1 MATKQTV
8 TIQFNAKGARVVT
21 RQVNGLTNSM
31 QKAGMKAVSMAAALA
46 GVGLAAR
53 AMGRTLVQAEEAYIS
68 LQNRSKVFADTQDSA
83 RFKMEDVIRIA
94 RKMNSSLNEVGE
106 VYQRISMVQQGA
118 GFGDET
124 TSIMVENL
132 AKAVKLSGATAQE
145 AEGALRQFAQG
156 LAANRLS
163 GQELNSVLEQ
173 TPMIAKILADSLN
186 VSTGALRQMGKDG
199 ELTAKVLVDAFGKSI
214 PDLEEK
220 FAKFQFSIATQF
232 VSLRREIDL
241 TVGQFAKL
249 SGAADILAVPLGAVN
264 SLLSTMQ
271 DIMAEA
277 TSGSNSILDT
287 GGASNALAK
296 ILVYLA
302 ATISG
307 VVAALSALAAAFLAT
322 KLATFAL
329 SGAFAALNVVMLANP
344 WIAAAAGIAAVVGGM
359 WALVSAIKA
368 VNEEEEKLNPKA
380 ALEAARKK
388 LERVQNTYSPMEVSR
403 AMTRDGY
410 EPKHTERQL
419 ENIKYLEEEVKRLE
433 KVVADADLSL
443 GRKLIRDENRVKSFF
458 SAMRGEMS
466 MDQYGRFLD
475 SGQSPQKIIDDAAA
489 VRQEANAKALD
500 IAFKGD
506 DLAEAASK
514 YAKTMKEI
522 LDLEKQGA
530 DASTVKLARE
540 NAHQQLLEKVVE
552 LRDDEID
559 KISEASDMA
568 IAEIDAEIKAIEEKA
583 ALQKTIAEE
592 MRDYANYGN
601 EEARIRTQTA
611 RAMEALK
618 AAYEQTNQT
627 AKDRIL
633 YEQAVAGVLREQ
645 KDLLD
650 AMYDDY
656 EPQGPGMDPVGDLE
670 KARGLQERMDPMV
683 AIENAYQ
690 EDKGTLEAGIRA
702 TTDPDEIEKF
712 KELLELRRQDYEM
725 DLLKQEHMENMIT
738 LNENFRDSSLTMGE
752 AVSGV
757 WSSIQMG
764 LKSVVDQVLNISGH
778 IQQLTTMAIN
788 GLATELTNLA
798 KTGDMNIKKM
808 ARSFVDAILQITMKL
823 IVLMGI
829 VLALSAI
836 PGGAAVLQL
845 MGMGAAGGA
854 EKAAAPA
861 AGGFGDNFFSGA
873 LMQPG
878 TGPLG
883 PPRAAGGPV
892 YGGEPILVGERGP
905 ELFVPPVSGS
915 IKNNSATMGM
925 QQQAPQV
932 TVVNVDSTQN
942 TLDALGSEEGEQII
956 MNVIQRNPEVLRTI
970 G

>member
-53 AMGRTLVQAEEAYIS
+53 AMGRTLVQAEAAYIN
-68 LQNRSKVFADTQDSA
+68 LENRSKVFADTQDSA

-173 TPMIAKILADSLN
+173 TPMIAQILANSLN

-199 ELTAKVLVDAFGKSI
+199 LLTSKVLVDAFGKTI
-214 PDLEEK
+214 PDLEQK
-220 FAKFQFSIATQF
+220 FSTFQFTMESQF

-241 TVGQFAKL
+241 
-249 SGAADILAVPLGAVN
+249 
-264 SLLSTMQ
+264 
-271 DIMAEA
+271 
-277 TSGSNSILDT
+277 SI
-287 GGASNALAK
+287 
-296 ILVYLA
+296 
-302 ATISG
+302 
-307 VVAALSALAAAFLAT
+307 
-322 KLATFAL
+322 
-329 SGAFAALNVVMLANP
+329 GAFAKMSGIPELLSQALTPVLGLLKSLTELTQEATDASGSLKTVFAKNVIALATGAGTATTAVVALTAAVFALTKLTPALRMFGTAVAGMLGP
-344 WIAAAAGIAAVVGGM
+344 WGLLAAGIVAATTALYGYIQAQKSMERNELQNLSKDELSERAAEYRTAIEEYNYTQQDFIRKGINKDYKPASLMHLEEMLKVIEQIEKKREIELEISVIQGENAVTAMEGFVSGKLDLGDVQSTFGATKGAQGMIDKYNEGVRESEVALLDQVFAQNELHKAASDYNEALKEIAESEKAGADAAVVR
-359 WALVSAIKA
+359 
-368 VNEEEEKLNPKA
+368 
-380 ALEAARKK
+380 AAR
-388 LERVQNTYSPMEVSR
+388 E
-403 AMTRDGY
+403 
-410 EPKHTERQL
+410 
-419 ENIKYLEEEVKRLE
+419 
-433 KVVADADLSL
+433 
-443 GRKLIRDENRVKSFF
+443 
-458 SAMRGEMS
+458 SAH
-466 MDQYGRFLD
+466 
-475 SGQSPQKIIDDAAA
+475 I
-489 VRQEANAKALD
+489 
-500 IAFKGD
+500 
-506 DLAEAASK
+506 
-514 YAKTMKEI
+514 T
-522 LDLEKQGA
+522 
-530 DASTVKLARE
+530 
-540 NAHQQLLEKVVE
+540 LLEKVASVTADA
-552 LRDDEID
+552 RDKNQQWIEDASGWSDKAID
-559 KISEASDMA
+559 QIND
-568 IAEIDAEIKAIEEKA
+568 EIKAIEEKA

-592 MRDYANYGN
+592 MQDYANYGN

-670 KARGLQERMDPMV
+670 RARGLQERMDPMV

-738 LNENFRDSSLTMGE
+738 LNENFRDGSLTMGE

-829 VLALSAI
+829 VLALNAI